1 MNARGVL
8 RILVVL
14 ALVVAVAG
22 WVTGSY
28 PAVYGLAP
36 LLGLAILRVGYASL
50 RSFQEG
56 AAHIPSGEPTPLDV
70 REERTTYWCDGC
82 GAELLLLVRG
92 TPMPPRHCGERMAVR
107 AEVRG
112 SHPRPDDHERH

>member
-1 MNARGVL
+1 MSARGVL
-8 RILVVL
+8 RALIAL
-14 ALVVAVAG
+14 ALGVALVG
-22 WVTGSY
+22 WVTGAY

-56 AAHIPSGEPTPLDV
+56 PAHIPSGEPTPLDV
-70 REERTTYWCDGC
+70 RDERTTYWCEGC

-92 TPMPPRHCGERMAVR
+92 TPMPPRHCGERMVAR
-107 AEVRG
+107 QEVRG
-112 SHPRPDDHERH
+112 SHARPDDESP

>member
-1 MNARGVL
+1 MTARVVL
-8 RILVVL
+8 RALVAL
-14 ALVVAVAG
+14 ALTVALVG
-22 WVTGSY
+22 WVTGAY

-70 REERTTYWCDGC
+70 REERTTYWCEGC

-92 TPMPPRHCGERMAVR
+92 TGMPPRHCGERMHER
-107 AEVRG
+107 AEV
-112 SHPRPDDHERH
+112 PRDSQG

>member
-1 MNARGVL
+1 MTVRAVL
-8 RILVVL
+8 RALVVL
-14 ALVVAVAG
+14 ALAVAVAG
-22 WVTGSY
+22 WATGAY

-70 REERTTYWCDGC
+70 REERTTYWCEGC

-92 TPMPPRHCGERMAVR
+92 TPMPPRHCGERMAAR
-107 AEVRG
+107 REVRSSRAG
-112 SHPRPDDHERH
+112 GREHEQH

>member
-1 MNARGVL
+1 MTARVVL
-8 RILVVL
+8 RALVAL
-14 ALVVAVAG
+14 ALTVALVG
-22 WVTGSY
+22 WVTGAY

-70 REERTTYWCDGC
+70 REERTTYWCEGC

-92 TPMPPRHCGERMAVR
+92 TPMPPRHCGERMVAR
-107 AEVRG
+107 QEVRG
-112 SHPRPDDHERH
+112 SHRAGPDHERH